1 MVMRMGMMVG
11 LSHCCSQLAPSSS
24 SSFSHHNSLLLL
36 LLATNQ
42 FHPMELGS
50 AMSKLFA

>member
-1 MVMRMGMMVG
+1 MGMMVG
-11 LSHCCSQLAPSSS
+11 LSHCCSQLAP